1 MSAATH
7 ELFKP
12 RVLRP
17 YLEAQNPD
25 LLQKRWEAFQAY
37 QAKADAIRGLK
48 EEAYQDGFLRDLFV
62 AALGHTLQPDEGYD
76 LVREAKNT
84 HDAKKA
90 DAAILADGQI
100 VGLIEL
106 KDTRTR
112 DFDRPR
118 TRGGKSPVEQLFGYL
133 VSHDRA
139 RYGILSNFETL
150 RFYIDK
156 SSEYVQFDLF
166 TMGRERFALLH
177 LLLSRESIASSLPMR
192 LKTESEAAERE
203 ITRKLY
209 DDYSAFR
216 RYLFDDLRRRN
227 PERDPR
233 RLLRLT
239 QKLVDRI
246 VFILFAEDTGLLR
259 KHTIREIRE
268 EFHRQKFT
276 DFSLYDIYKFYF
288 QAIAEGDDRLEIP
301 RYDGGLFA
309 EDPELDSLVIGDEAL
324 DMRAQK
330 LSDYDFASDVT
341 VDILGHI
348 FEHSLSDLE
357 EMNAALR
364 GEEYD
369 ADAGKRK
376 KEGVFYTPEWVT
388 RYILERTLGDLCER
402 KRAELGIDTQIDAPA
417 DPKRL
422 KAAEKATLQ
431 NLRAYRDW
439 LKDLKICDP
448 ACGSGAFLNQ
458 ALRFLVAEHERLRH
472 DIARFGDL
480 TAYEEIEKEIL
491 ERNLYGVDI
500 NEEAC
505 EIARLSLWLSTA
517 RPGRPLTRLS
527 GTIRSGDSLV
537 DDPAVSDRA
546 FDWRG
551 AFPEVFASGGFDV
564 VVGNPPYVRQERL
577 DPALKAWLK
586 ERYAVW
592 HGSADLYVFFVERGI
607 ELLNEHGKFG
617 FIFPNKWMRASYGRP
632 LRRWLATQPLEE
644 IVDFGDLPVFEEAT
658 TYPMILTL
666 DAARRDPL
674 FGVCEVESL
683 DFGDL
688 RDYVAAHGHATDRR
702 DLDEAGW
709 NLAPVEVQRLLDK
722 LRTNAVPL
730 GEYVGKEIYYGI
742 KTGLNDAFVI
752 DRATR
757 DRLVAE
763 DPASA
768 EIIKPFLAGR
778 DIKRYETPEAEKFL
792 ILFRKGWTRETSGY
806 DDEARA
812 WAWLREH
819 YPAICRWLEP
829 FEAKARKRY
838 DKGEF
843 WWELRACEY
852 YDKFEEPKILYAE
865 ISQSGNFTL
874 DFQKN
879 YSDTTSYIIPIASKE
894 LLGILNSKLFV
905 FVFSYISSEI
915 RGGFLRW
922 KRQYMERMPIPK
934 SLGKILSDTQSRSDF
949 DEYSTNPDESNE
961 DAQAIARDVEAIL
974 QHSADLQ
981 RNRRRFADYCRHALQ
996 IQPLP
1001 RKLET
1006 PERLDFD
1013 TMLGELKKRK
1023 APVTDP
1029 QVFAALQ
1036 DFHRQMS
1043 EVAQAIALLE
1053 RRIDRAVYR
1062 LYGLNEAEIKLIE
1075 EG

>member
-658 TYPMILTL
+658 TYPMILVL

-709 NLAPVEVQRLLDK
+709 NLAPVEVQRLLRK
-722 LRTNAVPL
+722 LRESGTPL
-730 GEYVGKEIYYGI
+730 GEYVNKEIYRGVL
-742 KTGLNDAFVI
+742 TGLNDAFVI

-768 EIIKPFLAGR
+768 GIIKPFLAGR

-792 ILFRKGWTRETSGY
+792 IFTRRGI
-806 DDEARA
+806 DIDR
-812 WAWLREH
+812 
-819 YPAICRWLEP
+819 YPAIKRHLEQFKERLMP
-829 FEAKARKRY
+829 KPKDHKGPWPGRKAGNY
-838 DKGEF
+838 QWYEIQDTI
-843 WWELRACEY
+843 AY
-852 YDKFEEPKILYAE
+852 YEKFEKPKILYPD
-865 ISQSGNFTL
+865 ISQFGNFTI
-874 DFQKN
+874 DFQGN
-879 YSDTTSYIIPIASKE
+879 YSSNTTYIIPVASKE
-894 LLGILNSKLFV
+894 LLGILNSQLFT
-905 FVFSYISSEI
+905 FVFSYLSSEI

-922 KRQYMERMPIPK
+922 IRQYMEQMPIPK
-934 SLGKILSDTQSRSDF
+934 SLGKILSNTQSNSDF
-949 DEYSTNPDESNE
+949 DEYSTNSDESNE

-974 QHSADLQ
+974 QHSAALQ
-981 RNRRRFADYCRHALQ
+981 RTRRRFADYCRHALQ

-1013 TMLGELKKRK
+1013 TLLGELKKRK

-1043 EVAQAIALLE
+1043 EAAQAIALLE